1 MPAHHPFVNLT
12 WTVMAAD
19 LDFRKLKRGQLCN
32 HFRPTG
38 HLTTKVGL
46 LECLR
51 DYVAPQGT
59 GAESQSDEPSEAAV
73 EAARFFPRCYDLSNE
88 RQASPNPNPNPN
100 PDPNRNANPS
110 PNPSP
115 SPSPSPNP
123 SPSSCASSSAT
134 ST

>member
-1 MPAHHPFVNLT
+1 MLSSGLTFYSENAVVTRALLHRRWIQVPAHHSFVNLT

-59 GAESQSDEPSEAAV
+59 GAESPSDDPSEAAV
-73 EAARFFPRCYDLSNE
+73 EAARFFP
-88 RQASPNPNPNPN
+88 
-100 PDPNRNANPS
+100 
-110 PNPSP
+110 
-115 SPSPSPNP
+115 
-123 SPSSCASSSAT
+123 
-134 ST
+134 